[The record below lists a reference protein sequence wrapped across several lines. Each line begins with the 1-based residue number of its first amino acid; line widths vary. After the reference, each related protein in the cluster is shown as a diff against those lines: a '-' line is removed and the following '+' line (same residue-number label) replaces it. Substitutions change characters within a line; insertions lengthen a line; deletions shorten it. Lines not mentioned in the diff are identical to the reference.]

1 MRKGKGFTA
10 VMRDRALG
18 RWMTSWTVIALDSQA
33 RGHIHILLAGVFLG
47 RLHGLG
53 LMLVL
58 KQGAWPSC
66 IVGPQQSCLL
76 PGCCIMADPA
86 DKLVYAKK

>member
-58 KQGAWPSC
+58 KQGALAKLHCWPSA
-66 IVGPQQSCLL
+66 ILSAPRVLYHG
-76 PGCCIMADPA
+76 
-86 DKLVYAKK
+86 